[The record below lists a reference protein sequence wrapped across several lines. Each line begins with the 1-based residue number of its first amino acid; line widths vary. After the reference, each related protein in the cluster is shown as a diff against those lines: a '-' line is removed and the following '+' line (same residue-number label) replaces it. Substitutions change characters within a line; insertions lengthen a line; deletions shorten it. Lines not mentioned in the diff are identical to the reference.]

1 MAVLAIEWRIS
12 QRLKE
17 SITITW
23 DQVTDHFLKVM
34 YVNSLRDF
42 CANFREVYIYGVFWP
57 DTFVV
62 G

>member
-17 SITITW
+17 PNTRPSYGPFSKGT
-23 DQVTDHFLKVM
+23 
-34 YVNSLRDF
+34 YVNSLHDF
-42 CANFREVYIYGVFWP
+42 CACFREVYIHGVFWP
-57 DTFVV
+57 DTFVI